1 MTSYL
6 ADTDVIIDH
15 LGGRADVDR
24 LVSVE
29 PASIFVSII
38 SVAELYEGVYRHT
51 DQEHPR
57 RGLDSFLLDVTVLNV
72 DAEIARIFG
81 KLRASL
87 RRTGELIDN
96 FDLLIAATCLRHGL
110 TLLTDNIRHF
120 KRIPG
125 LNIA

>member
-6 ADTDVIIDH
+6 AET
-15 LGGRADVDR
+15 
-24 LVSVE
+24 
-29 PASIFVSII
+29 
-38 SVAELYEGVYRHT
+38 
-51 DQEHPR
+51 
-57 RGLDSFLLDVTVLNV
+57 
-72 DAEIARIFG
+72 ARTFG

-96 FDLLIAATCLRHGL
+96 FDLLIAATCLSHGM
-110 TLLTDNIRHF
+110 TLLTGNIRHF